1 MQRSLFALT
10 GAALLVVALLAGSL
24 MLNVGIPSVHAMGLT
39 DAFSLMHSGTHGHMH
54 GDGECPYLEE
64 MPGGMMHHGM
74 HGQMYG
80 NGECPYQDAM
90 PSGMMHRGSGDNQTR
105 GNIDC
110 PHGDGMM
117 HRGMRGNSGHYN
129 HSMMGNSGNC
139 PFASRN

>member
-10 GAALLVVALLAGSL
+10 GAALLVVALLAGSF
-24 MLNVGIPSVHAMGLT
+24 MLNVGIPGVHAMGLT

-64 MPGGMMHHGM
+64 MPGGMMHRGM
-74 HGQMYG
+74 HGHMYG
-80 NGECPYQDAM
+80 DGECPYQDEM
-90 PSGMMHRGSGDNQTR
+90 PG
-105 GNIDC
+105 
-110 PHGDGMM
+110 GMM
-117 HRGMRGNSGHYN
+117 HRGMGNDQMRSDVDCPHADGMMQRGMRGNRGHHN